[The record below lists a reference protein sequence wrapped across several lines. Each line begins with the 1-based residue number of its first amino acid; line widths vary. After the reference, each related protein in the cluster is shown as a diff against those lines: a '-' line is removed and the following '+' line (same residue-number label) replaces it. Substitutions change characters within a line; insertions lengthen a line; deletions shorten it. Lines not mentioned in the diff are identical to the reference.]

1 MDTVADHDYEAGPL
15 LYPDAAITVLPATTM
30 IALVNQ
36 LISVTQQATISDL
49 DKYNALQIL
58 SRRLT
63 TPGRPPGAGTV

>member
-1 MDTVADHDYEAGPL
+1 MMG
-15 LYPDAAITVLPATTM
+15 
-30 IALVNQ
+30 LVNQ